1 LEPGFSKCSCS
12 WGISWPSAF
21 HFFVDE
27 AFSGVAFGTVL
38 FLAFCYVEEF
48 SLAFSSGF
56 SGYVDLFLR
65 GLAPARGM
73 VGSGHG
79 TIF

>member
-1 LEPGFSKCSCS
+1 LEHGFSKCSCR

-27 AFSGVAFGTVL
+27 AFLGVAFGAFL
-38 FLAFCYVEEF
+38 FLACCYVEEF

-65 GLAPARGM
+65 GLAPAGGM
-73 VGSGHG
+73 AGSGHR
-79 TIF
+79 TFF